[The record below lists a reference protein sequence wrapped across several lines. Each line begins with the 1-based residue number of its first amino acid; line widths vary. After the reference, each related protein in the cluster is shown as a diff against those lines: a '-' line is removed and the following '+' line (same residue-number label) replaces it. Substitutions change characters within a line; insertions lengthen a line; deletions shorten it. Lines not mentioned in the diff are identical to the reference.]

1 MMGASFPFNE
11 SRRRENLAAPGLE
24 RPTALIVP
32 DSRPTTVGS
41 GYPLLGFRPMDLE
54 TAPPAPASIAERR
67 DSTDSP
73 ATPDARSVGFA
84 NLRPTSPTER
94 SISLK
99 LVLVATPQAI
109 LEYHDIAKVIRFR
122 SKTSIMQTFR
132 ERVLA
137 SSRERGSR
145 VVLALDVSGPFGQ
158 RVARAMKVLQQTKE
172 SIAAVK
178 VNFHLLLPF
187 GLTGIRN
194 LIDLCKGEGLP
205 LIADMKLN
213 DIGSTNLEVIE
224 SLLASRFD
232 AVIANPLVGY
242 RDGMGEVIERAHEL
256 GGGVILLVYM
266 SHRGVN
272 EGYTLRLD
280 GGRRLYQAFAE
291 RARRWGAD
299 GTIVSARSR
308 AALRETRK
316 IVGGDCLIFA
326 PGVGAQG
333 GEAEAAMASGA
344 DFIIVGRSVI
354 DSGEP
359 SREAERLRRATRK
372 PSK

>member
-1 MMGASFPFNE
+1 
-11 SRRRENLAAPGLE
+11 
-24 RPTALIVP
+24 
-32 DSRPTTVGS
+32 
-41 GYPLLGFRPMDLE
+41 
-54 TAPPAPASIAERR
+54 
-67 DSTDSP
+67 
-73 ATPDARSVGFA
+73 
-84 NLRPTSPTER
+84 
-94 SISLK
+94 
-99 LVLVATPQAI
+99 
-109 LEYHDIAKVIRFR
+109 
-122 SKTSIMQTFR
+122 MQTFR

-158 RVARAMKVLQQTKE
+158 RVARATRVL
-172 SIAAVK
+172 
-178 VNFHLLLPF
+178 
-187 GLTGIRN
+187 
-194 LIDLCKGEGLP
+194 
-205 LIADMKLN
+205 
-213 DIGSTNLEVIE
+213 
-224 SLLASRFD
+224 
-232 AVIANPLVGY
+232 
-242 RDGMGEVIERAHEL
+242 EL

-291 RARRWGAD
+291 RAKRWGAD

>member
-1 MMGASFPFNE
+1 
-11 SRRRENLAAPGLE
+11 
-24 RPTALIVP
+24 
-32 DSRPTTVGS
+32 
-41 GYPLLGFRPMDLE
+41 
-54 TAPPAPASIAERR
+54 
-67 DSTDSP
+67 
-73 ATPDARSVGFA
+73 
-84 NLRPTSPTER
+84 
-94 SISLK
+94 
-99 LVLVATPQAI
+99 
-109 LEYHDIAKVIRFR
+109 
-122 SKTSIMQTFR
+122 MQTFR

-158 RVARAMKVLQQTKE
+158 RVARARKVLEQTKE

-187 GLTGIRN
+187 GLTGIRD

-308 AALRETRK
+308 VALKETRK
-316 IVGGDCLIFA
+316 IVGADCLIFA

-333 GEAEAAMASGA
+333 GEAEAAISSGA

>member
-1 MMGASFPFNE
+1 
-11 SRRRENLAAPGLE
+11 
-24 RPTALIVP
+24 
-32 DSRPTTVGS
+32 
-41 GYPLLGFRPMDLE
+41 
-54 TAPPAPASIAERR
+54 
-67 DSTDSP
+67 
-73 ATPDARSVGFA
+73 
-84 NLRPTSPTER
+84 
-94 SISLK
+94 
-99 LVLVATPQAI
+99 
-109 LEYHDIAKVIRFR
+109 
-122 SKTSIMQTFR
+122 MQTFR

-145 VVLALDVSGPFGQ
+145 VVLALDISGPFGQ
-158 RVARAMKVLQQTKE
+158 RVARATKVLELTKG

-187 GLTGIRN
+187 GLTGIRS

-205 LIADMKLN
+205 LVADMKLN

-224 SLLASRFD
+224 SLLASDFD

-266 SHRGVN
+266 SHRGAN

-280 GGRRLYQAFAE
+280 GGMRLYQAFAE

-308 AALRETRK
+308 AALKETRK
-316 IVGGDCLIFA
+316 IVGANCLIFA

-333 GEAEAAMASGA
+333 GQAEAAMASGA

-354 DSGEP
+354 DSEEP

>member
-1 MMGASFPFNE
+1 
-11 SRRRENLAAPGLE
+11 
-24 RPTALIVP
+24 
-32 DSRPTTVGS
+32 
-41 GYPLLGFRPMDLE
+41 
-54 TAPPAPASIAERR
+54 
-67 DSTDSP
+67 
-73 ATPDARSVGFA
+73 
-84 NLRPTSPTER
+84 
-94 SISLK
+94 
-99 LVLVATPQAI
+99 
-109 LEYHDIAKVIRFR
+109 
-122 SKTSIMQTFR
+122 MQTFR

-242 RDGMGEVIERAHEL
+242 RDGMGEAIERAHEL

-326 PGVGAQG
+326 PSVGAQG
-333 GEAEAAMASGA
+333 GEAEAAISSGA

-354 DSGEP
+354 DSEEP